1 VRAEAHAPAAAD
13 GLNQPLNHGQP
24 VANSQAFF
32 DQTPVPYLR
41 RADVLKYMQSIP
53 LQLASELK
61 VREPQVQAAI
71 DLLDGGAT
79 VPFIARYRK
88 EATGGL
94 DDVQMRE
101 LEARLAY
108 LRELHQRR
116 AAILRSIDEQ
126 GKLTPELRAA
136 IEAAPTKQELEDL
149 YLPYKPKRRTK
160 GQIAREF
167 GIEPLADQLW
177 ADPALD
183 PQDAAKPFVKTEKS
197 EGGEDFTTIGAVLD
211 GVRDILSERWAED
224 AQLVQSLRE
233 WLWAEGVLQSKLTA
247 GKNENDPEVAKFRDY
262 HDYAEPIGR
271 VPSHRALAVFRGRA
285 LEILDAKLVVPEPE
299 TAGVALA
306 PPSTPSLAE
315 GRIARHLGWSH
326 QGRAA
331 DDLLRR
337 CVAWTWRVKLGLSTE
352 RDLFARLRDEAEKVA
367 IKVFADNLRD
377 LLLAA
382 PAGPKA
388 VMGLDPGIRTGVK
401 VAVVDAT
408 GKLLETA
415 TVYPHEPRRDWDGS
429 LHTLAGLVARHGV
442 QLIAIGNGTA
452 SRETDRLAG
461 DLIKLVQKQA
471 PAAIEKVVISE
482 AGASVYSASEY
493 ASQELPDVD
502 VSLRGAASIARRL
515 QDPLA
520 ELVKIDPKSIGVGQ
534 YQHDVNQSE
543 LARQLDA
550 VVEDCVNG
558 VGVDLNTASAPL
570 LARVSGLSG
579 TVAKAVVRWREQ
591 HGAFRSRQQL
601 LEVGGLGPK
610 TFEQSAGFLR
620 IRGGDNPLD
629 MTGVHPE
636 TYPVVEQILLR
647 TGRPIEQLMGRA
659 ELLKPLKPEAF
670 ATDRF
675 GAVTVKDILTELE
688 KPGRDPRPD
697 FKVARF
703 NEGVEAITD
712 LQPGMVLEGT
722 VSNVAQFGA
731 FVDLGVHQDGLVHVS
746 QLANRFVAD
755 AREVVKTGQIVKVK
769 VLEVDVAR
777 KRISLTMRLDAQ
789 QPRRDAPRENRFEH
803 ASRGGLA
810 AGQRR
815 GGPAPSASTAMSS
828 AFEKLKTRR
837 P

>member
-1 VRAEAHAPAAAD
+1 MQAISS
-13 GLNQPLNHGQP
+13 QI
-24 VANSQAFF
+24 ANE
-32 DQTPVPYLR
+32 
-41 RADVLKYMQSIP
+41 
-53 LQLASELK
+53 LQ
-61 VREPQVQAAI
+61 VREAQVQAAI

-101 LEARLAY
+101 LEARLSY
-108 LRELHQRR
+108 LRELHERR
-116 AAILRSIDEQ
+116 AAVLKSIESQ

-136 IEAAPTKQELEDL
+136 IAAAPTKQELEDL

-160 GQIAREF
+160 GMIAREF

-177 ADPALD
+177 RDPTLD
-183 PQDAAKPFVKTEKS
+183 PQEAAKLFVKAEKG
-197 EGGEDFTTIGAVLD
+197 EGGEDFTTVPAVLD

-224 AQLVQSLRE
+224 AALVQSLRE
-233 WLWAEGVLQSKLTA
+233 WLWAEGLLQSKLAA

-262 HDYAEPIGR
+262 HDYDEPIGR
-271 VPSHRALAVFRGRA
+271 VPSHRALAVFRGRQ
-285 LEILDAKLVVPEPE
+285 LEILDAKLVLPEAESAPAA
-299 TAGVALA
+299 TKLA
-306 PPSTPSLAE
+306 ATPSLAE
-315 GRIARHLGWSH
+315 GRVALHLGWSH
-326 QGRAA
+326 QARPA
-331 DDLLRR
+331 DDLLRK
-337 CVAWTWRVKLGLSTE
+337 CVAWTWRVKLSLSTE
-352 RDLFARLRDEAEKVA
+352 RDLFARLRDDAEKVA

-382 PAGPKA
+382 PAGPRV

-401 VAVVDAT
+401 VAVCDAT
-408 GKLLETA
+408 GKLVDTA
-415 TVYPHEPRRDWDGS
+415 TVYPHEPRKDWDGS
-429 LHTLAGLVARHGV
+429 LHTLAKLVDKHGV

-452 SRETDRLAG
+452 SRETDKLAG
-461 DLIKLVQKQA
+461 DLIKLMQKHAPAQPGQA
-471 PAAIEKVVISE
+471 QAAIEKIVISE

-543 LARQLDA
+543 LARTLDA

-570 LARVSGLSG
+570 LSRVSGLSG

-591 HGAFRSRQQL
+591 HGAFKSRQQL
-601 LEVGGLGPK
+601 LDVSGLGPK

-636 TYPVVEQILLR
+636 TYPVVEQIIIK
-647 TGRPIEQLMGRA
+647 TGKPIDQIMGRA

-670 ATDRF
+670 ATPQF
-675 GAVTVKDILTELE
+675 GAITVKDILTELE

-703 NEGVEAITD
+703 NDGVEDIAD
-712 LQPGMVLEGT
+712 LKEGMVLEGT

-746 QLANRFVAD
+746 QLANKFVND

-769 VLEVDVAR
+769 VLEVDVPR
-777 KRISLTMRLDAQ
+777 KRISLTMKLDAQ
-789 QPRRDAPRENRFEH
+789 APRRDAPRENRFEN
-803 ASRGGLA
+803 AGRGRGGYSSA
-810 AGQRR
+810 PGGRGAGQTAT
-815 GGPAPSASTAMSS
+815 GGAMAS
-828 AFEKLKTRR
+828 AFEKLKGLQAK
-837 P
+837 

>member
-1 VRAEAHAPAAAD
+1 MHTITSQIAA
-13 GLNQPLNHGQP
+13 
-24 VANSQAFF
+24 
-32 DQTPVPYLR
+32 
-41 RADVLKYMQSIP
+41 
-53 LQLASELK
+53 ELK
-61 VREPQVQAAI
+61 VRQAQVEAAI
-71 DLLDGGAT
+71 TLLDGGAT

-108 LRELHQRR
+108 LRELHERR
-116 AAILRSIDEQ
+116 AAILRSIEEQ
-126 GKLTPELRAA
+126 GKLTAQLRAA
-136 IEAAPTKQELEDL
+136 LEAAPTKQELEDL

-167 GIEPLADQLW
+167 GLEPLADRLW
-177 ADPALD
+177 GDPTLDPAREA
-183 PQDAAKPFVKTEKS
+183 QGFTRAEKG
-197 EGGEDFTTIGAVLD
+197 EGGEDFGTVQAVLD

-224 AQLVQSLRE
+224 AALVQSLRE
-233 WLWAEGVLQSKLTA
+233 WLWADGLLQSKLAA
-247 GKNENDPEVAKFRDY
+247 GRNEADAEVAKFRDY
-262 HDYAEPIGR
+262 FDYDEPIAR
-271 VPSHRALAVFRGRA
+271 VPSHRALAVFRGRQ
-285 LEILDAKLVVPEPE
+285 LEILDVKLVIPDAEPAPAA
-299 TAGVALA
+299 TKTVA
-306 PPSTPSLAE
+306 SIGLAE
-315 GRIARHLGWSH
+315 GRIALHLGWSH

-337 CVAWTWRVKLGLSTE
+337 CVVWTWRVKLQLSTE
-352 RDLFARLRDEAEKVA
+352 RELLARLREDAEQVA
-367 IKVFADNLRD
+367 IKVFGDNLRD

-382 PAGPKA
+382 PAGHKV

-408 GKLLETA
+408 GKLLATA

-461 DLIKLVQKQA
+461 DLIKLVKKQAAALAGQA
-471 PAAIEKVVISE
+471 PAAIEKIVISE

-520 ELVKIDPKSIGVGQ
+520 ELVKIDPKAIGVGQ
-534 YQHDVNQSE
+534 YQHDVNQSA

-570 LARVSGLSG
+570 LARVSGLSPA
-579 TVAKAVVRWREQ
+579 VARAVVRWREQ

-601 LEVGGLGPK
+601 LEVSGLGLK

-629 MTGVHPE
+629 VTGVHPE
-636 TYPVVEQILLR
+636 TYPLVEQIILKA
-647 TGRPIEQLMGRA
+647 GRPIEQLMGRA
-659 ELLKPLKPEAF
+659 ELLRTLRPEQFVTEA
-670 ATDRF
+670 F
-675 GAVTVKDILTELE
+675 GAVTVRDILVELE

-703 NEGVEAITD
+703 NEGVEDIA
-712 LQPGMVLEGT
+712 
-722 VSNVAQFGA
+722 
-731 FVDLGVHQDGLVHVS
+731 
-746 QLANRFVAD
+746 
-755 AREVVKTGQIVKVK
+755 
-769 VLEVDVAR
+769 
-777 KRISLTMRLDAQ
+777 
-789 QPRRDAPRENRFEH
+789 
-803 ASRGGLA
+803 
-810 AGQRR
+810 
-815 GGPAPSASTAMSS
+815 
-828 AFEKLKTRR
+828 
-837 P
+837 